1 MHPTESHDNIQT
13 SVDPQ
18 AWRATRWVGA
28 VAGHA
33 TGADLLAG
41 SGLGRDQYRS
51 VTRVYASACADLAQ
65 ATLGGVPSRSATWEW
80 WFAGL
85 RRAAGELSPA
95 RYVYGRNDAFHG
107 TTIVMNRGVKRGGRS
122 HKVAALFNRSRDRKG
137 SA

>member
-85 RRAAGELSPA
+85 RRAAGELSPPGMA
-95 RYVYGRNDAFHG
+95 TTLSRGRCSTALASREAVH
-107 TTIVMNRGVKRGGRS
+107 RGRS
-122 HKVAALFNRSRDRKG
+122 NCDGGSRHC
-137 SA
+137 